1 MNEVFKIN
9 FKSDGS
15 GVFETNEPINYN
27 EVDFNLNQQE
37 GRYGRDLD
45 FSGGEVDFDF
55 TQHQHSEIYDRLV
68 RYYKEYGF
76 EADAELIIEKGSY
89 NITGSID
96 FKSMEWK
103 ADNTFSCM
111 VVSNTNDFLIKNR
124 SNIEVDLF
132 SDKNIDGETITPAPS
147 MDVLIKAKPLRQ
159 TSVWENNIG
168 EKSVSA
174 ASYDFGRV
182 LDTYFNF
189 SSNATKF
196 EIEDSLYFTAQ
207 QKIVSEA
214 QAGGIYLMRNFELI
228 NSKTT
233 LNNVKVKF
241 EFNGSTY
248 DHAPQMV
255 TSNSQKLYVEFYT
268 GVKPVDDNIY
278 AWNALRREPPY
289 LLVDIDNQPTTT
301 VPLEDFEISLGLI
314 RTGESLFV
322 AFHNVFG
329 ANEATNFQTYNVNY
343 KNIKITVY
351 AESVSY
357 DTKTPAVR
365 LDHAVQQVVKSM
377 NGATVEFPLT
387 TAGNLL
393 RNTYLFSGNMFRG
406 FQDKPFNISFDNIK
420 DWFKEL
426 NLDYEVLANGNVYI
440 DTYEAF
446 YPENEVMCIKNIQYD
461 DYTENFNLD
470 YCINKFTFKYEKYQ
484 SKKDTKIE
492 GTIDNVHGEA
502 EFSLVSKK
510 ANEEK
515 VIEIPFAR
523 DPYLIEE
530 TKRNTLKET
539 TTTATNDDDTVFIVD
554 CKQLSDSDRDRT
566 ISTNLLHEVYDD
578 EVGPVLKLS
587 NDGSFRFDL
596 LGVYLASIDN
606 VPGNNGDYT
615 VIEITANDI
624 LLRPLSFT
632 PTFKGQAYTIF
643 NYYLD
648 PFILWQNKT
657 LDPDVYEAE
666 NLFSPYSFS
675 NIDFTIKSNIQ
686 RSWLR
691 WLAAANMYNLN
702 KPFSEIKLSKYIN
715 NKDLKITRK
724 SDSVIVLDEGANI
737 TTAGIDP
744 IIDTIIVNC
753 TLIVTFEQFVE
764 ITSKMRSSERGY
776 LRIFDTENNVLLI
789 YPKTLTL
796 TYLDDFAFNLR
807 VTGERKYMYGK
818 INVVKG
824 STLSLNGVLI
834 DNYDVGT
841 AARPF
846 VTFYDSDELAIY
858 STLNY
863 QNISINGVFYTDYGA
878 FKDAL

>member
-15 GVFETNEPINYN
+15 GIFETEEPINYN

-45 FSGGEVDFDF
+45 FSGGKVDFDF
-55 TQHQHSEIYDRLV
+55 TQHKHSEIYDRLV

-159 TSVWENNIG
+159 TSVWENLEGNKIITM
-168 EKSVSA
+168 
-174 ASYDFGRV
+174 DLFGR
-182 LDTYFNF
+182 LNAFNY
-189 SSNATKF
+189 SSASTKF
-196 EIEDSLYFTAQ
+196 EIEDTLQWLNAPDKNTPDIQSILNCMLISAKT
-207 QKIVSEA
+207 
-214 QAGGIYLMRNFELI
+214 ELSNI
-228 NSKTT
+228 AIDIDFDNSKITYEAPNPDDQVRFVIAYAFGLRPYT
-233 LNNVKVKF
+233 NEDFARMSVLAIEDVV
-241 EFNGSTY
+241 FNGNST
-248 DHAPQMV
+248 Q
-255 TSNSQKLYVEFYT
+255 T
-268 GVKPVDDNIY
+268 
-278 AWNALRREPPY
+278 Y
-289 LLVDIDNQPTTT
+289 LFQNKSFTIPK
-301 VPLEDFEISLGLI
+301 IK
-314 RTGESLFV
+314 TGEVLLIYMQPV
-322 AFHNVFG
+322 W
-329 ANEATNFQTYNVNY
+329 NVNSETTKMTMEY
-343 KNIKITVY
+343 NNIKIT
-351 AESVSY
+351 ASTESVSY

-446 YPENEVMCIKNIQYD
+446 YPDNEVMCIKNIQYD
-461 DYTENFNLD
+461 DYTDNFNMD
-470 YCINKFTFKYEKYQ
+470 YCINKFSFKYEKYQ

-515 VIEIPFAR
+515 VIEIPFVR

-530 TKRNTLKET
+530 TKRNAIKET

-554 CKQLSDSDRDRT
+554 CEQLTDSERDRK
-566 ISTNLLHEVYDD
+566 INTNLYHEIYED
-578 EVGPVLKLS
+578 EVGPVLKVK

-596 LGVYLASIDN
+596 LGVYMATIDG

-615 VIEITANDI
+615 VIEVSTNYIN
-624 LLRPLSFT
+624 LRPLSFT
-632 PTFKGQAYTIF
+632 PSFEGQAYTIF
-643 NYYLD
+643 NYYLS
-648 PFILWQNKT
+648 PFIIWQNKT
-657 LDPDVYEAE
+657 LNPDLHEAE

-737 TTAGIDP
+737 ITAGIDP
-744 IIDTIIVNC
+744 IVDTIIVNC

-764 ITSKMRSSERGY
+764 ITSKMRSSKRGY
-776 LRIFDTENNVLLI
+776 LRIFDTENKVLLI

-796 TYLDDFAFNLR
+796 TYLDDYAFNLR
-807 VTGERKYMYGK
+807 VIGERKYMFGK

-834 DNYDVGT
+834 GNYDVGT

-846 VTFYDSDELAIY
+846 VTFYDSDGLAIY
-858 STLNY
+858 ETLNY